1 MDASSNVED
10 LRRLVQQ
17 LRAENADLKTQVA
30 VLQQAQHPP
39 SASAAEAALR
49 ESEARWQFA
58 LEGAGDGLRDWN
70 AQTNEVYFSRQW
82 KAMLGYDDH
91 EVGTNLDEWDSRV
104 HPDDKADCYSDL
116 ERHFSG
122 ETPIYQ
128 NEHRMRCKDGSYKW
142 ILDRGKVI
150 EWDEQGK
157 PLRVIGIHTDVSDRK
172 QAEMHQ
178 QQIEIILRQSEATN
192 RAILKAIPDLLLRV
206 GRDGTCFSCLP
217 PAQGLASDFLPI
229 RRHLSEALPPDLL
242 HHQIDR
248 IDDALTT
255 GDLQVWEQRIE
266 KHGQICHEEVRLTPC
281 SDDECLVIVRDITQ
295 RKAMELALEAKI
307 EELDRFF
314 SVSLDLL
321 CIADTEGYFHRLNRA
336 WEQTLGYSVQDMEG
350 TRYMDYVHP
359 EDVDATL
366 AATSTLS
373 GQDKILNFVNRY
385 RCRDGSYRW
394 LEWRSVPVGRMIYTA
409 ARDIAERRQ
418 AELDLQ
424 NTKDQ
429 LDLVLQASSEGFW
442 DWDVATGE
450 IYFSPRWKAMLG
462 YADHE
467 LDNSFAMWE
476 SVVFAADRAVALQLV
491 DDYNSGRVS
500 QFSVTQRFY
509 HKDGSTVFVCARA
522 IHLKDDQGQVVR
534 MVGSYLDITAQVE
547 MHAALQTSEM
557 QLSSV
562 LNSSLDGIMAF
573 RSVRDGAGL
582 IVDFEWLLSNP
593 AACKMV
599 GRTADYLSGKRLL
612 IEMPGNKTDGLFDLY
627 VQVVESGQPV
637 QRQFH
642 YHHDGIDTW
651 FESIAVQLG
660 DGFAV
665 TFSDITPLKRS
676 EQALQEVNQNL
687 ESRVDEL
694 RQRNDEMQLL
704 AEMSAFL
711 QACLTV
717 EDAYQTLGS
726 LIAPLFPTGGGG
738 IFMLNE
744 VGDRVDQI
752 VTWGTPPNSAPGST
766 PLGCWALHRGPEHQS
781 SPDCQKFGCT
791 HAVGP
796 AGDSTLC
803 LPLLVQGTSLGLFFL
818 SVSELSP
825 TTQQLAR
832 TVVEQ
837 VALALANLHL
847 RETLKQ
853 QSIHDPLTGL
863 YNRRYLEEALNQEIQ
878 RAQRHRHSIGVI
890 MIDIDHFKWVNDT
903 YGHEAGDRFLE
914 AMGQMLRNSVRGSD
928 IACRYG
934 GEEMTLVLPE
944 SSLAVTLARAEAI
957 RRAMGEIQVS
967 YGGVAI
973 GRLSASLGVAGF
985 PTHGNVGADVV
996 KAADAA
1002 LYQAK
1007 ANGRNQVAIAA
1018 VPALKGGN
1026 P

>member
-10 LRRLVQQ
+10 LKRLVQQ
-17 LRAENADLKTQVA
+17 LQAENADLKSQVA
-30 VLQQAQHPP
+30 ALQQAQP
-39 SASAAEAALR
+39 SPSAAEAALR

-58 LEGAGDGLRDWN
+58 LEGAGDGLWDWN

-91 EVGTNLDEWDSRV
+91 EVGTSLDEWDSRV
-104 HPDDKADCYSDL
+104 HPGDKADCYSDL
-116 ERHFSG
+116 NRHFSG

-142 ILDRGKVI
+142 ILDRGKVV
-150 EWDEQGK
+150 EWDDQGK
-157 PLRVIGIHTDVSDRK
+157 PQRVIGTHTDVSDRK

-178 QQIEIILRQSEATN
+178 EQVTIILRQSEATN

-206 GRDGTCFSCLP
+206 RRDGTCFSCLP
-217 PAQGLASDFLPI
+217 PTQVSASDFLPI

-255 GDLQVWEQRIE
+255 GDLQVWEQQIE
-266 KHGQICHEEVRLTPC
+266 KHGQICHEEVRLAPC
-281 SDDECLVIVRDITQ
+281 SDDTCLVIVRDITR
-295 RKAMELALEAKI
+295 RKQIELALGAKI

-321 CIADTEGYFHRLNRA
+321 CIADTEGYFHRLNKA

-350 TRYMDYVHP
+350 TRYIDYVHP

-394 LEWRSVPVGRMIYTA
+394 IEWRSVPVGQMIYAA
-409 ARDIAERRQ
+409 ARDITDRRQ

-424 NTKDQ
+424 STKDQ
-429 LDLVLQASSEGFW
+429 LDLVLQASSEGYW
-442 DWDVATGE
+442 DWDLVTDE

-476 SVVFAADRAVALQLV
+476 SVIFAADRAIALQLM
-491 DDYNSGRVS
+491 DDYNSGRVG
-500 QFSVTQRFY
+500 QFSVTQRFR
-509 HKDGSTVFVCARA
+509 HKDGSTVFVSSRA
-522 IHLKDDQGQVVR
+522 IHLKNDQGQVVR

-547 MHAALQTSEM
+547 MQAALQTSEM

-562 LNSSLDGIMAF
+562 LNSSLNGIMAF
-573 RSVRDGAGL
+573 RAVRNGAGA

-599 GRTADYLSGKRLL
+599 GRTADYLMGKRLL
-612 IEMPGNKTDGLFDLY
+612 AELPGNKTDGLFDLY
-627 VQVVESGQPV
+627 VQVTESGQPV
-637 QRQFH
+637 QHQFH
-642 YHHDGIDTW
+642 YRHKGIDTW
-651 FESIAVQLG
+651 FENIAVPLG

-676 EQALQEVNQNL
+676 ERALQEVNQNL

-717 EDAYQTLGS
+717 EEAYESLGR
-726 LIAPLFPTGGGG
+726 LIAPLFPTGGGS

-744 VGDRVDQI
+744 EGDRFDRSV
-752 VTWGTPPNSAPGST
+752 VWGIPTASAPESISLT
-766 PLGCWALHRGPEHQS
+766 CWALHRGSDHPS
-781 SPDCQKFGCT
+781 SANCQTLYCN

-796 AGDSTLC
+796 VGDSTLC
-803 LPLLVQGTSLGLFFL
+803 LPLLAQGETLGLFLL
-818 SVSELSP
+818 SVDDLSP
-825 TTQQLAR
+825 PIQQLAR

-837 VALALANLHL
+837 LALALANLYL

-890 MIDIDHFKWVNDT
+890 MIDIDHFKGVNDT

-914 AMGQMLRNSVRGSD
+914 ATGQLLRDSVRGSD

-957 RRAMGEIQVS
+957 RQAMGEIRIS

-973 GRLSASLGVAGF
+973 DRLSASLGVAEF
-985 PTHGNVGADVV
+985 PTHGNGGADVI

-1007 ANGRNQVAIAA
+1007 AKGRNQVVAAA
-1018 VPALKGGN
+1018 VPALKGAEL
-1026 P
+1026 